1 MPLVGCDL
9 SSLLFINPTAAGIH
23 RSDPHCHWFMC
34 CNADHWLDCWVED
47 GRNESWELNCRL
59 PSFANIILRL
69 MYRTEIWLFGE
80 YTLRELPPINMNEQF
95 PCSEYTIQQPS
106 LQMEVHLSVVTHKCQ
121 YTPQKIYQKHFDV
134 LRRFNTELLHI
145 TYVTYNIFIIDG
157 PILLAWQMLSKEGFG
172 GWSWGE
178 TQRLQNCAN
187 NSACSFLFDYRQKY
201 SHSHLSCLNSYWCH
215 SVYPKLLIT
224 FDELP

>member
-1 MPLVGCDL
+1 MPLVGSDL

-47 GRNESWELNCRL
+47 GRNESWELNCCL

-157 PILLAWQMLSKEGFG
+157 HWRSNSSSVTDAFKRRFWWLKLGRDPKTTKLCKQFSLQLSL
-172 GWSWGE
+172 W
-178 TQRLQNCAN
+178 L
-187 NSACSFLFDYRQKY
+187 
-201 SHSHLSCLNSYWCH
+201 
-215 SVYPKLLIT
+215 
-224 FDELP
+224 